1 MCLHWKYVT
10 VLSAEG
16 KAEFASVPLNN
27 TDVPSNKSVDCDK
40 GQRTSHNQWRFVM
53 NTYQEKFANMIN
65 KANNRELVEQ
75 LYDQCCSNCT
85 YRFVCKER
93 LCGVTW
99 ARDMS
104 IERLKDNDEM
114 LVHLHIVFPEEEKP
128 KAYPKPKTAEE
139 KAAKACIRFLDRVYD
154 KTDDEELKDLIDDVT
169 VQLCLNDTTAID
181 RLKKNYEVLYFKLA
195 RLWWKYVD
203 NTKEVK

>member
-1 MCLHWKYVT
+1 MCLHWKYVI
-10 VLSAEG
+10 VLPAEG

-53 NTYQEKFANMIN
+53 NTYQKKFADMIEE
-65 KANNRELVEQ
+65 ANSRELVEQ

-85 YRFVCKER
+85 YRFVCNER
-93 LCGVTW
+93 VCGVTW
-99 ARDMS
+99 ARDMA
-104 IERLKDNDEM
+104 IQRLKDNDKM
-114 LVHLHIVFPEEEKP
+114 LVHLHIVFPEEKP
-128 KAYPKPKTAEE
+128 KASPKPKTAEQ
-139 KAAKACIRFLDRVYD
+139 KAAKACVRFLDRVYD
-154 KTDDEELKDLIDDVT
+154 KTDDERLKELIDDVT

>member
-1 MCLHWKYVT
+1 
-10 VLSAEG
+10 
-16 KAEFASVPLNN
+16 
-27 TDVPSNKSVDCDK
+27 
-40 GQRTSHNQWRFVM
+40 M
-53 NTYQEKFANMIN
+53 NTYQEKFVDMMNRANSE
-65 KANNRELVEQ
+65 ELVEE

-85 YRFVCKER
+85 YRFVCNER
-93 LCGVTW
+93 QCGVTW
-99 ARDMS
+99 AKDGA
-104 IERLKDNDEM
+104 IQRLKDNGKM
-114 LVHLHIVFPEEEKP
+114 VVHLNIVFPEEKP
-128 KAYPKPKTAEE
+128 KTSPKPKTAEE

-154 KTDDEELKDLIDDVT
+154 RTNDERLKELIDDVT

>member
-1 MCLHWKYVT
+1 
-10 VLSAEG
+10 
-16 KAEFASVPLNN
+16 
-27 TDVPSNKSVDCDK
+27 
-40 GQRTSHNQWRFVM
+40 M

-65 KANNRELVEQ
+65 KANSRELVEQ

-85 YRFVCKER
+85 YRFVCNER
-93 LCGVTW
+93 ICGVTW

-104 IERLKDNDEM
+104 TQRLKENDKM
-114 LVHLHIVFPEEEKP
+114 LVHLHIVFPEEKP
-128 KAYPKPKTAEE
+128 KASPKPKTAEE
-139 KAAKACIRFLDRVYD
+139 KAAKACVRFLDRVYD

-181 RLKKNYEVLYFKLA
+181 RLKKIYEVLYFKLA

>member
-1 MCLHWKYVT
+1 
-10 VLSAEG
+10 
-16 KAEFASVPLNN
+16 
-27 TDVPSNKSVDCDK
+27 
-40 GQRTSHNQWRFVM
+40 M
-53 NTYQEKFANMIN
+53 NIYQKKFADMIEE
-65 KANNRELVEQ
+65 ANSRELVEQ

-99 ARDMS
+99 VKDMS
-104 IERLKDNDEM
+104 IQRLKENDKM
-114 LVHLHIVFPEEEKP
+114 LVHLHIVFPEEKP
-128 KAYPKPKTAEE
+128 KQQPKPKTAEE
-139 KAAKACIRFLDRVYD
+139 KAAKACVRFLDRVYN
-154 KTDDEELKDLIDDVT
+154 KTDDDELKDLIDDVT